1 MEDATNGSDQCD
13 LPQRAL
19 VQFCNEDGDL
29 LGAQVELPLSVDR
42 KRLLALIHVLVPSDQ
57 DDPAPYNFFVN
68 QVEVRESLQATLQQL
83 PESYFTGEQALKV
96 TCVPQATYRVQTVT
110 RCSASI
116 PGHAEAVLAVA
127 FSADGSR
134 LASGSGDTTV
144 RLWDVKT
151 QTPQMCLKGHTNWVL
166 CIAWA
171 PDGRRLASGCKSGR
185 VCVWDAETGKQVG
198 RTMSGHSKWINAL
211 AWEPLHRFIRAIN
224 KC

>member
-1 MEDATNGSDQCD
+1 MDAMEETDDC

-19 VQFCNEDGDL
+19 VQFCNEDGDS

-42 KRLLALIHVLVPSDQ
+42 KRLLALINALVPTEQ
-57 DDPAPYNFFVN
+57 EPAPYTFFVN
-68 QVEVRESLQATLQQL
+68 QVEVRDSLQDTLEQL
-83 PESYFTGEQALKV
+83 PEDSFSAEHVLNV

-116 PGHAEAVLAVA
+116 PGHSEAILAVS
-127 FSADGSR
+127 FSADGSH

-144 RLWDVKT
+144 RLWDVST
-151 QTPQMCLKGHTNWVL
+151 QTPKMCLKGHSNWVL

-185 VCVWDAETGKQVG
+185 VCVWDAQTGQQVG
-198 RTMSGHSKWINAL
+198 RTLSGHGKWINAL
-211 AWEPLHRFIRAIN
+211 AWEPLHR
-224 KC
+224 